1 MWQRFN
7 DAINR
12 YVDLIAK
19 FLSEKPGLLP
29 ISGIACVLINFVLQI
44 YPGPGTW
51 IVDTNLF
58 LHTGLIIAILG
69 ILLIRPLS

>member
-1 MWQRFN
+1 MLQRLN
-7 DAINR
+7 EAINR

-29 ISGIACVLINFVLQI
+29 VFGLACIVINFVLQI

-58 LHTGLIIAILG
+58 LHAGLVTAIVG